1 MKSLFRWAVASA
13 LLSVLGLV
21 TSGSISGQ
29 EMFPEGEGRDTLLLV
44 CTQCHAL
51 NRMTEA
57 RFTADDW
64 EFIVYDMISR
74 GAPVY
79 KEDIKDLNKY
89 LIDNFAIEKQ

>member
-1 MKSLFRWAVASA
+1 MRNLFKWTAISA
-13 LLSVLGLV
+13 LLTVLGLV
-21 TSGSISGQ
+21 TAGSISGQ
-29 EMFPEGEGRDTLLLV
+29 EMFPEGEGRDTLFLA

-74 GAPVY
+74 GSPVY
-79 KEDIKDLNKY
+79 EKDIDALKKY
-89 LIDNFAIEKQ
+89 LIDNFAIEE